1 MMFKQNME
9 EIGLKMNRYR
19 ITLSQV
25 SIAEGNDKTEAIDKV
40 LSSSSIKNLEVKVKQ
55 LDDTIVNKIERVLLK
70 LMGWK

>member
-1 MMFKQNME
+1 
-9 EIGLKMNRYR
+9 MNRYR

-40 LSSSSIKNLEVKVKQ
+40 LASSSIENLEVKVKQ
-55 LDDTIVNKIERVLLK
+55 LDDTISNKIERVLLK